1 MDFMRLLKS
10 IEELL
15 YELVCWLLFY
25 PLTLWRTL
33 RHPQA
38 MMRYADVELGDE
50 LQDQYSDALSPPLFL
65 LITLLLAHAL
75 ELGLVRQAVP
85 WTATSLLAS
94 DSNLLMFRAVAF
106 SILPLLMAVKLL
118 RSKGA
123 KLTRET
129 LRPPFFSQCYVT
141 APFAFAISLGGQLLL
156 AGHNAFTSAGVVFV
170 VASIVWY
177 IVAETRWFMA
187 DLGLSAVRSFLH
199 VVITI
204 LQALLAMAVASTII
218 AYASGAVPAPT
229 H

>member
-25 PLTLWRTL
+25 PLTMWRTL

-38 MMRYADVELGDE
+38 MMRYADVELGDDLPE
-50 LQDQYSDALSPPLFL
+50 QYSDALSPPLFL
-65 LITLLLAHAL
+65 LITLLLAHGM
-75 ELGLVRQAVP
+75 ELGLVRQAAP

-118 RSKGA
+118 RYKGA
-123 KLTRET
+123 KLTRDT

-141 APFAFAISLGGQLLL
+141 APFAFAISLGGQLLM
-156 AGHNAFTSAGVVFV
+156 AGHNAFAPVGAVFV
-170 VASIVWY
+170 AASIVWY

-187 DLGLSAVRSFLH
+187 DLGLSAMRSLLQ
-199 VVITI
+199 VVVTI
-204 LQALLAMAVASTII
+204 LQALLAMTLASVII
-218 AYASGAVPAPT
+218 AYASGAAPVPAL
-229 H
+229 

>member
-38 MMRYADVELGDE
+38 MMRYADVELGDDLPE
-50 LQDQYSDALSPPLFL
+50 QYSDALSPPLFL
-65 LITLLLAHAL
+65 LITLLLAHGL
-75 ELGLVRQAVP
+75 ELGLVSRAVP
-85 WTATSLLAS
+85 WAPTSLLAS

-118 RSKGA
+118 RNKGA

-141 APFAFAISLGGQLLL
+141 APFGFAISLGGQLLL
-156 AGHNAFTSAGVVFV
+156 AGHNAFTTVGAAFV

-187 DLGLSAVRSFLH
+187 DLGLSAVRSLLH
-199 VVITI
+199 VVVTI

-218 AYASGAVPAPT
+218 AYASGAVPALAP
-229 H
+229 

>member
-38 MMRYADVELGDE
+38 MMRYADVELGDDLPE
-50 LQDQYSDALSPPLFL
+50 QYSDALSPPLFL
-65 LITLLLAHAL
+65 LITLLLAHGL
-75 ELGLVRQAVP
+75 ELGLVSRAVP
-85 WTATSLLAS
+85 WAPT
-94 DSNLLMFRAVAF
+94 
-106 SILPLLMAVKLL
+106 
-118 RSKGA
+118 
-123 KLTRET
+123 T

-156 AGHNAFTSAGVVFV
+156 AGHNAFTTVGAAFV

-177 IVAETRWFMA
+177 I
-187 DLGLSAVRSFLH
+187 
-199 VVITI
+199 
-204 LQALLAMAVASTII
+204 
-218 AYASGAVPAPT
+218 
-229 H
+229 

>member
-1 MDFMRLLKS
+1 MRLLKS

-15 YELVCWLLFY
+15 YELGCWLLFY

-38 MMRYADVELGDE
+38 MMRYADVELGDDLPE
-50 LQDQYSDALSPPLFL
+50 QYSDALSPPLFL
-65 LITLLLAHAL
+65 LITLLLAHGL
-75 ELGLVRQAVP
+75 ELGLVSRAVP
-85 WTATSLLAS
+85 WAPLLAS

-118 RSKGA
+118 RNKGA

-156 AGHNAFTSAGVVFV
+156 AGHNAFTTVGAAFV

-187 DLGLSAVRSFLH
+187 DLGLSAVRSLLH
-199 VVITI
+199 VVVTI

-218 AYASGAVPAPT
+218 AYASGAVPALVP
-229 H
+229 

>member
-25 PLTLWRTL
+25 PLTMWRTL
-33 RHPQA
+33 RRPQA

-50 LQDQYSDALSPPLFL
+50 VPDQYSDALSPPLFL
-65 LITLLLAHAL
+65 LITLLLAHAM
-75 ELGLVRQAVP
+75 ELGLVRQAAP
-85 WTATSLLAS
+85 WSATSLLAS

-118 RSKGA
+118 RHKGA
-123 KLTRET
+123 KLTRDT
-129 LRPPFFSQCYVT
+129 LRPPFFSQCYAT

-156 AGHNAFTSAGVVFV
+156 AGHNAFTPVGAVFV
-170 VASIVWY
+170 AASIVWY

-187 DLGLSAVRSFLH
+187 DLGLSAVRALLH
-199 VVITI
+199 VVVTI
-204 LQALLAMAVASTII
+204 LQALLAMVVASVII
-218 AYASGAVPAPT
+218 AYASGAVRVPAL
-229 H
+229 